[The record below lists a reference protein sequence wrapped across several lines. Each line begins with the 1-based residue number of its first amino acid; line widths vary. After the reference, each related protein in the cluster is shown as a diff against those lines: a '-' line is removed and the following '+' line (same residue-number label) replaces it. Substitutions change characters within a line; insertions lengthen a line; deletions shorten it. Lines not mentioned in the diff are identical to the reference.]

1 MPPEQHLDFRLDGNS
16 QSDVKMKISIFCI
29 VVLVVVACSAESRHK
44 LDLIDTQE
52 RDVFDADTDA
62 YRKQTGVET
71 GLVRRKRSKGSVLFT
86 VALFFGKATSLGLSL
101 GAALS
106 EGCLYHPSICT
117 NRDEIERLDKL
128 IQQKTQLYEQEYINT
143 KKTYYDLRS
152 ATINNGYI
160 EYYINQT
167 MQIVETLQDIEESL
181 SAELELNLPRLSRM
195 HETSKN
201 GTFQEYLKLVIGN
214 LETRL
219 SDLNNMLEQHKQD
232 ALVGIVVQY
241 VIEASINKFMKSF
254 QRAYS
259 KVANE
264 DIIASTQNDLWARME
279 GAEVTLKAKTGILH
293 KLKLVPKAFKQMA
306 KNAGQTFRNFGKSVK
321 KWGRIKNWKGFK
333 GKLMHILQK
342 PIQKLKSIKSFFN
355 PQTRAKFVK
364 NYRLSWSKKIMKSF
378 GIVFDVISQIINFK
392 EWERVSSKMEEARK
406 QYEIYHRN
414 LVAELSSITAEKTKM
429 EGYWLEIIDIFKHV
443 SLPYK
448 ALVVNASAYHNFSD
462 VIGLARLPVD
472 TSGPLFSIDFN
483 QLTKQNIRSKQLAVI
498 NFMKD
503 VNNNMTVIEDKM
515 RSRQVLYN
523 NTLSKSKADEPVV
536 DMLSDI
542 TSILNFSPS
551 MTMKSFGQELK
562 MRDMVCTISVLRPDI
577 EEYDF
582 FPLESFRPR
591 CEINSTMF
599 EILKSE
605 AASKR
610 KTKLMRTVIKRDVNG
625 GHEESLSKL
634 IDAVHN
640 SYSGLRDKDLAQYG
654 RSITDRDILCTI
666 SEMFPSRQKYDYI
679 DVNVFRPNCSVLKTR
694 KFQQM
699 LNQAKNLRS
708 LSQEVQTSLD
718 TCSKYHYCPC
728 LASVAKSHHA
738 TEEDV
743 LEIIKHLNAAWKP
756 SPAPQFCGP
765 TGCGCK
771 HF

>member
-1 MPPEQHLDFRLDGNS
+1 MHALNDKGKIFTIFFSLSFIDGC
-16 QSDVKMKISIFCI
+16 VYF
-29 VVLVVVACSAESRHK
+29 
-44 LDLIDTQE
+44 
-52 RDVFDADTDA
+52 
-62 YRKQTGVET
+62 
-71 GLVRRKRSKGSVLFT
+71 
-86 VALFFGKATSLGLSL
+86 
-101 GAALS
+101 
-106 EGCLYHPSICT
+106 PSICT
-117 NRDEIERLDKL
+117 NRNEIERLDKL
-128 IQQKTQLYEQEYINT
+128 IQQKTRQYEQEYINT
-143 KKTYYDLRS
+143 KKTYYDLKS

-167 MQIVETLQDIEESL
+167 MQIVETLQDIEENL

-195 HETSKN
+195 YEASKN
-201 GTFQEYLKLVIGN
+201 ATFQAYLKSVIGN

-219 SDLNNMLEQHKQD
+219 SDLNNMLEQHKGD

-241 VIEASINKFMKSF
+241 VIEASINKFMQSF
-254 QRAYS
+254 KCAYS

-264 DIIASTQNDLWARME
+264 DIIASTHNDLWARME
-279 GAEVTLKAKTGILH
+279 GAEVTITAKTGTLH

-306 KNAGQTFRNFGKSVK
+306 KNAGQSFRNFGKSVK

-333 GKLMHILQK
+333 GKLMHTLRK
-342 PIQKLKSIKSFFN
+342 PIQKLKTIKSFFN
-355 PQTRAKFVK
+355 PQSRAKFVQ
-364 NYRLSWSKKIMKSF
+364 NYRLSWSEKMMTGL
-378 GIVFDVISQIINFK
+378 GIVADVISQVVSVK
-392 EWERVSSKMEEARK
+392 EWAGVSSKMEEARK
-406 QYEIYHRN
+406 QYEIYHGN
-414 LVAELSSITAEKTKM
+414 LVAELSSITTEKTKM
-429 EGYWLEIIDIFKHV
+429 EGYWLEIIDIFKNI

-448 ALVVNASAYHNFSD
+448 SLIVKASTYHNFSD

-472 TSGPLFSIDFN
+472 TSSPLFSIDFN
-483 QLTKQNIRSKQLAVI
+483 QLTKQNIRSKQFAVI

-503 VNNNMTVIEDKM
+503 VNNNMTILEDKM

-551 MTMKSFGQELK
+551 MTMKSFGQKLK

-599 EILKSE
+599 ETLKSE

-610 KTKLMRTVIKRDVNG
+610 KTKLMRTVIKRDVNS

-679 DVNVFRPNCSVLKTR
+679 DVHLFRPHCSVVTTR

-708 LSQEVQTSLD
+708 LSQEVQTYLN
-718 TCSKYHYCPC
+718 TCSRDHFCPC

-738 TEEDV
+738 TDGDV

-756 SPAPQFCGP
+756 STAALFCGP

>member
-1 MPPEQHLDFRLDGNS
+1 M
-16 QSDVKMKISIFCI
+16 
-29 VVLVVVACSAESRHK
+29 
-44 LDLIDTQE
+44 
-52 RDVFDADTDA
+52 
-62 YRKQTGVET
+62 Y
-71 GLVRRKRSKGSVLFT
+71 
-86 VALFFGKATSLGLSL
+86 
-101 GAALS
+101 
-106 EGCLYHPSICT
+106 YPSICT

-128 IQQKTQLYEQEYINT
+128 IQQMKRQYEQEYINS
-143 KKTYYDLRS
+143 KKTYYDLKS

-167 MQIVETLQDIEESL
+167 MQIIETLQDIEERL
-181 SAELELNLPRLSRM
+181 SAELELNLPRLSQM
-195 HETSKN
+195 YEASKN
-201 GTFQEYLKLVIGN
+201 ATFQEYLRIVIGN

-219 SDLNNMLEQHKQD
+219 SDLNKMIGQEKENILI
-232 ALVGIVVQY
+232 GIVVQY
-241 VIEASINKFMKSF
+241 VVEATINKFMQSF
-254 QRAYS
+254 EYAFS
-259 KVANE
+259 TVSNE
-264 DIIASTQNDLWARME
+264 DILGTTISDLWEKMDGS
-279 GAEVTLKAKTGILH
+279 GAAKTSKTH
-293 KLKLVPKAFKQMA
+293 KLKLVPKALKQMA
-306 KNAGQTFRNFGKSVK
+306 KNAGQSFVKFVKSVK

-333 GKLMHILQK
+333 GKLMHTLRK
-342 PIQKLKSIKSFFN
+342 PIQNLKNIKSFFHSA
-355 PQTRAKFVK
+355 TRAKLVK
-364 NYRLSWSKKIMKSF
+364 NYKISGMQKFSTAL
-378 GIVFDVISQIINFK
+378 GIALDIVSQVLTVRQ
-392 EWERVSSKMEEARK
+392 WAAVSSKMETARK
-406 QYEIYHRN
+406 EYEIYHGN
-414 LVAELSSITAEKTKM
+414 LVAELSNITAEKHKM
-429 EGYWLEIIDIFKHV
+429 EGYWLEIIDIFKNL

-448 ALVVNASAYHNFSD
+448 SLIEKASAYHNFSD

-472 TSGPLFSIDFN
+472 TSSPLFSIDFN
-483 QLTKQNIRSKQLAVI
+483 QLTKQNIRSKQFAVI

-503 VNNNMTVIEDKM
+503 VNNNMTILEDKM

-551 MTMKSFGQELK
+551 MTMKSFGQKLK

-599 EILKSE
+599 ETLKSE

-610 KTKLMRTVIKRDVNG
+610 KTKLMRTVIKRDVNSS
-625 GHEESLSKL
+625 HEESLSKL

-679 DVNVFRPNCSVLKTR
+679 DVNVFRPHCSVVTTR
-694 KFQQM
+694 KFQQI
-699 LNQAKNLRS
+699 LNQAKKLRS
-708 LSQEVQTSLD
+708 LSQQVQTYLN
-718 TCSKYHYCPC
+718 TCNLAKFCPC
-728 LASVAKSHHA
+728 LASVAKSHDA
-738 TEEDV
+738 TEGDV

-756 SPAPQFCGP
+756 SPAPLFCES

>member
-1 MPPEQHLDFRLDGNS
+1 MDGS
-16 QSDVKMKISIFCI
+16 
-29 VVLVVVACSAESRHK
+29 
-44 LDLIDTQE
+44 
-52 RDVFDADTDA
+52 
-62 YRKQTGVET
+62 
-71 GLVRRKRSKGSVLFT
+71 
-86 VALFFGKATSLGLSL
+86 
-101 GAALS
+101 GAA
-106 EGCLYHPSICT
+106 
-117 NRDEIERLDKL
+117 K
-128 IQQKTQLYEQEYINT
+128 
-143 KKTYYDLRS
+143 
-152 ATINNGYI
+152 
-160 EYYINQT
+160 
-167 MQIVETLQDIEESL
+167 
-181 SAELELNLPRLSRM
+181 
-195 HETSKN
+195 TSK
-201 GTFQEYLKLVIGN
+201 T
-214 LETRL
+214 
-219 SDLNNMLEQHKQD
+219 
-232 ALVGIVVQY
+232 
-241 VIEASINKFMKSF
+241 
-254 QRAYS
+254 
-259 KVANE
+259 
-264 DIIASTQNDLWARME
+264 
-279 GAEVTLKAKTGILH
+279 H
-293 KLKLVPKAFKQMA
+293 KLKLVPKALKQMA
-306 KNAGQTFRNFGKSVK
+306 KNAGQSFVKFVKSVK

-333 GKLMHILQK
+333 GKLMHTLRK
-342 PIQKLKSIKSFFN
+342 PIQNLKNIKSFFHSA
-355 PQTRAKFVK
+355 TRAKLVK
-364 NYRLSWSKKIMKSF
+364 NYKISGMQKFSTAL
-378 GIVFDVISQIINFK
+378 GIALDIVSQVLTVRQ
-392 EWERVSSKMEEARK
+392 WAAVSSKMETARK
-406 QYEIYHRN
+406 EYEIYHGN
-414 LVAELSSITAEKTKM
+414 LVAELSNITAEKHKM
-429 EGYWLEIIDIFKHV
+429 EGYWLEIIDIFKNL

-448 ALVVNASAYHNFSD
+448 SLIEKASAYHNFSD

-472 TSGPLFSIDFN
+472 TSSPLFSIDFN
-483 QLTKQNIRSKQLAVI
+483 QLTKQNIRSKQFAVI

-503 VNNNMTVIEDKM
+503 VNNNMTILEDKM

-551 MTMKSFGQELK
+551 MTMKSFGQKLK

-599 EILKSE
+599 ETLKSE

-610 KTKLMRTVIKRDVNG
+610 KTKLMRTVIKRDVNS

-679 DVNVFRPNCSVLKTR
+679 DVNLFRPHCSVVTTR

-708 LSQEVQTSLD
+708 LSQEVQTYLN
-718 TCSKYHYCPC
+718 TCSRDHFCPC

-738 TEEDV
+738 TDGDV

-756 SPAPQFCGP
+756 STAALFCGP